1 MGTVS
6 TETHKSKHQL
16 HLISSMAKNLSTT
29 LRLIRGNC
37 SLTKRRRVSTNVPKT
52 QVAWAAKADA
62 SPNASHYDEHQ
73 AINIVSDIPGAK
85 STRLKNELSK
95 IQEMSTVTFFADY
108 ANSLGNY
115 IKDVDG
121 NTYLDCFMQ
130 IASIPLGYNHPRI
143 LEALRDERN
152 VKAMANR
159 PALGWFPS
167 EDWLTR
173 IRSSM
178 MAVAPPG
185 TSQVFPMMCGT
196 CSNENGI
203 KMMFMR
209 YMHKRRGGRTEF
221 TAEELS
227 TVLKHEAPGSPKL
240 SILSF
245 KGAFHGRTVG
255 LLSCSNSRPIQGVDI
270 PSLNWPKADFPVYKY
285 PLEENVRENEAEDAR
300 CLARVEELLV
310 QSSADGAPVAG
321 VISEPIQAEGG
332 DNHGSPAFFRGL
344 ADICKRH
351 DISLMMDEVQTG
363 GGATGKMWCHEHF
376 GIEADVVSFSKK
388 MLSGGIYHNL
398 EHRPPHPGRILNT
411 WVGDPHKIIM
421 LEQVV
426 KTIKEESLLD
436 LVTESGETIMAGL
449 EDIQSRYPEILTKA
463 RGRGTVC
470 AVDVK
475 NVELRDKILTTL
487 RQRGVHLGGCG
498 ESAIRIRPC
507 LTFTPRHANIMLD
520 NINDVLYDISNSA

>member
-1 MGTVS
+1 
-6 TETHKSKHQL
+6 
-16 HLISSMAKNLSTT
+16 MAKSFCESIKLLRSTGPSYSKIKS
-29 LRLIRGNC
+29 R
-37 SLTKRRRVSTNVPKT
+37 SVSTNQPKK
-52 QVAWAAKADA
+52 QVV
-62 SPNASHYDEHQ
+62 Q
-73 AINIVSDIPGAK
+73 AIQLQDPIHHDEPCITIRTPVPGPK
-85 STRLKNELSK
+85 SVALKKELNSM
-95 IQEMSTVTFFADY
+95 QEMSSVTFFADY
-108 ANSLGNY
+108 QKSYGNY
-115 IKDVDG
+115 LCDVDG
-121 NTYLDCFMQ
+121 NTFLDCFMQ
-130 IASIPLGYNHPRI
+130 IASIPLGYNHPAI
-143 LEALRDERN
+143 LEALRDEKN
-152 VKAMANR
+152 IMTMANR

-167 EDWLTR
+167 EDWVHR
-173 IRSSM
+173 MRGSM

-185 TSQVFPMMCGT
+185 MTQVFPMMCGT

-209 YMHKRRGGRTEF
+209 YMNNQRGGRVEF
-221 TAEELS
+221 TQEELS

-245 KGAFHGRTVG
+245 KGAFHGRSVG
-255 LLSCSNSRPIQGVDI
+255 LLSCSHSRPIQGVDI
-270 PSLNWPKADFPVYKY
+270 PTLNWPKADFPKYKY
-285 PLEENVRENEAEDAR
+285 PLHENVRENEAEDAR
-300 CLARVEELLV
+300 CLARVEELIE
-310 QSSADGAPVAG
+310 QATKDGQPVAG

-332 DNHGSPAFFRGL
+332 DNHASDAFFQGV
-344 ADICKRH
+344 AAICKKN

-363 GGATGKMWCHEHF
+363 GGASGKMWCHEHF

-426 KTIKEESLLD
+426 KTIKEESLLN
-436 LVTESGETIMAGL
+436 LVSESGKTIMEGL
-449 EDIQSRYPEILTKA
+449 EDIQSRYPEILSKA
-463 RGRGTVC
+463 RGRGTIC

-475 NVELRDKILTTL
+475 NVDLRDKVLTTL

-498 ESAIRIRPC
+498 ESSIRIRPC

-520 NINDVLYDISNSA
+520 NLNDVIYEISNSA